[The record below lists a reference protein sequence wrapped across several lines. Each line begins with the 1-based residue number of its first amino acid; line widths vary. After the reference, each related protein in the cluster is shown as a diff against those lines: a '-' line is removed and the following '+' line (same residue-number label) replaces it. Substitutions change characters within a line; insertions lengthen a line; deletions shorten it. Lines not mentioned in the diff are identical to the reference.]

1 MHAAI
6 ARGRIG
12 RHGGLVPFFRQR
24 LARQHHVDRAGR
36 IALRKGAGAG
46 QRFLHHDAGGQR
58 IFPFDVGTHDAGDI
72 EGVLHEMH
80 IGVARARQFAVQ
92 RVRRAAGE
100 QHHRQAIAEQVL
112 DRHAGVR
119 RAGIDMHQHRLGA
132 SGRQRIAAGHVHRD
146 HLMRA
151 QDHFGMFAAFLVPA
165 RHLLDQR
172 DMVGAEIGE
181 DVFDAEIDQAFEE
194 IMRGAVAAHAYIP
207 SASRRR
213 ICCAGCRYR

>member
-1 MHAAI
+1 M
-6 ARGRIG
+6 
-12 RHGGLVPFFRQR
+12 
-24 LARQHHVDRAGR
+24 
-36 IALRKGAGAG
+36 RKGAGAG

-58 IFPFDVGTHDAGDI
+58 IFPFDVGTDDARDV

-100 QHHRQAIAEQVL
+100 QHHRQAIAKQVL
-112 DRHAGVR
+112 DRHAGIR

-146 HLMRA
+146 DLVRA
-151 QDHFGMFAAFLVPA
+151 QDHFGMLAAFLVPA

-181 DVFDAEIDQAFEE
+181 DVVDAEIDQAFEE
-194 IMRGAVAAHAYIP
+194 IMRGASGGSCPI
-207 SASRRR
+207 ASPRRT
-213 ICCAGCRYR
+213 CCARCRCR